1 MPKAGSSCV
10 ADATTDLPE
19 LPNPEVHHDHR
30 DFGSGWLRPTVFG
43 MMDGLVSNFALIVG
57 FDGGH
62 ATPRVVSLVGLAG
75 LMAGAFSMATGEYV
89 SVQSQNE
96 SARAEIETERYEIK
110 HNAAAE
116 QNELA
121 QMYVARGVE
130 PDLAER
136 VAKQLSRDPDQA
148 LLIHVQEELGVD
160 PNQLPSPWT
169 AAFSSL
175 SSFSVGAL
183 IPLLPYL
190 FGATNVIFSAI
201 LAVLALFGAGA
212 LTSRFTVRGWLY
224 SGTRQL
230 VLGVLAAAITFGV
243 GNLFHVTVG

>member
-1 MPKAGSSCV
+1 M
-10 ADATTDLPE
+10 ADPTTDLPE
-19 LPNPEVHHDHR
+19 LPSPEIHHDHR
-30 DFGSGWLRPTVFG
+30 DFGGGWLRPTVFG

-62 ATPRVVSLVGLAG
+62 AKASVVLLVGLAG
-75 LMAGAFSMATGEYV
+75 LMAGAFSMATGEYI

-96 SARAEIETERYEIK
+96 SAHAEIETERYELE
-110 HNAAAE
+110 HNATAE
-116 QNELA
+116 QDELT
-121 QMYVARGVE
+121 QMYIVRGVE
-130 PDLAER
+130 PGLAEQ
-136 VAKQLSRDPDQA
+136 VAKQLSRDPEQA

-160 PNQLPSPWT
+160 PNQLPSPWV

-175 SSFSVGAL
+175 ASFSLGAF

-190 FGATNVIFSAI
+190 FGAHNVTIS
-201 LAVLALFGAGA
+201 AVLAILTLFGAGA
-212 LTSRFTVRGWLY
+212 LASRFTVRGWAY
-224 SGTRQL
+224 SGMRQL